1 MGFTKEDTKAIKGIA
16 IIFMIYHHLFAFPER
31 AGGEWQS
38 LFMIGGEPVAYL
50 LGDFGKI
57 CVAVFMFLAGYG
69 TWVSCAGKDNVV
81 GIIKEKIK
89 RMYFTYWKVFFL
101 FVPICMI
108 VGVPKVSKDIGLLLK
123 NLLGIRIT
131 YVGEWWFF
139 QSYILLLVLF
149 PLLQKILHSNK
160 QAFFVDAVVI
170 SCIWITVHWVIPF
183 IPTGEDSCL
192 RVLAVS
198 EFAEPLTLLLNQLP
212 AFLAGCFFAKYDV
225 FSALKKKYVGNY
237 LNAFGAL
244 AVLLAV
250 FIMRSNMGQLWDFV
264 FAPVFVA
271 CFMVLMNT
279 KGVKWLHGLMQK
291 LGNHSTIIW
300 LTHTIYCYLLI
311 PKVIYAPRY
320 SLLIAV
326 FLLVLCCLTS
336 IVMNLLYKGLGK
348 IGTVLYAKFEFA
360 EK

>member
-16 IIFMIYHHLFAFPER
+16 IIFMLYHHLFAFPER

-38 LFMIGGEPVAYL
+38 LFMIGGEQVAYL
-50 LGDFGKI
+50 LGNFGKI

-69 TWVSCAGKDNVV
+69 TWASCAGKEDITD
-81 GIIKEKIK
+81 IIKGKIK
-89 RMYFTYWKVFFL
+89 RLYITYWKVFFL
-101 FVPICMI
+101 FIPICMI
-108 VGVPKVSKDIGLLLK
+108 VGVPKVSKDIVFLLK
-123 NLLGIRIT
+123 NVLGIRIT
-131 YVGEWWFF
+131 YVGEWWFL
-139 QSYILLLVLF
+139 QAYILLLVLF
-149 PLLQKILHSNK
+149 PLLKKVLRSNK

-170 SCIWITVHWVIPF
+170 SGIWITIHWVVPF

-198 EFAEPLTLLLNQLP
+198 EFAEPLTMLREQLP
-212 AFLAGCFFAKYDV
+212 TFLAGCFFAKYDV
-225 FSALKKKYVGNY
+225 LSALKKRFVGNY
-237 LNAFGAL
+237 LLTIGAMV
-244 AVLLAV
+244 VLCAI
-250 FIMRSNMGQLWDFV
+250 FFMRNNMGPLWDFV

-271 CFMVLMNT
+271 CCMVLLNT

-291 LGNHSTIIW
+291 LGNHSTNIW

-320 SLLIAV
+320 SLLIAA

-336 IVMNLLYKGLGK
+336 MVMNLLYKGLGK
-348 IGTVLYAKFEFA
+348 LGTFLYAKFEFG